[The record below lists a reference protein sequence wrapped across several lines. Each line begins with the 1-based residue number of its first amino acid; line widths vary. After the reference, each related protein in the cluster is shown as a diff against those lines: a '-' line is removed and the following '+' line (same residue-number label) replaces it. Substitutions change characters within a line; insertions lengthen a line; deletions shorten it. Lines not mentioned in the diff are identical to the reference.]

1 MNEQLAAQQLS
12 TMLCSLLYISE
23 ELYLI
28 LDISG
33 KVRN

>member
-1 MNEQLAAQQLS
+1 MNEQLAAEELS
-12 TMLCSLLYISE
+12 TTSWSLLLISE

-28 LDISG
+28 IDISG